1 MINGLISGGSGHIH
15 VTGGTY
21 STPYISPGAP
31 SAGMVR
37 YLNNNFEVY
46 DGSYWQVLS
55 ATYPTVDLS
64 GSAASAISWALK
76 HMAEEAELERLAK
89 EHPAINAAYENMK
102 KAAEQL
108 KTTIILSKDD
118 KTTS

>member
-1 MINGLISGGSGHIH
+1 MINGLISGGSGHIQ

-21 STPYISPGAP
+21 STPFISPSAP

-46 DGSYWQVLS
+46 DGSFWQVLS
-55 ATYPTVDLS
+55 ASYPTVDLS
-64 GSAASAISWALK
+64 GSATSAINWAMNK
-76 HMAEEAELERLAK
+76 MAEEANLEKLSN
-89 EHPAINAAYENMK
+89 EHPAIKVAYDNMK

-108 KTTIILSKDD
+108 RTTIILSKDEQ
-118 KTTS
+118 TTS

>member
-1 MINGLISGGSGHIH
+1 MLTGLSGQEHVIVTNG
-15 VTGGTY
+15 TN
-21 STPYISPGAP
+21 STPYINAGSP

-37 YLNNNFEVY
+37 YINTNFEVY
-46 DGSYWQVLS
+46 DGNYWVALYGS
-55 ATYPTVDLS
+55 FATVNLT
-64 GSAASAISWALK
+64 ASANSAINWAMQK
-76 HMAEEAELERLAK
+76 MAEEAQIEKMAK
-89 EHPAINAAYENMK
+89 EHPAIKAAYDNML

>member
-1 MINGLISGGSGHIH
+1 MSGGSGHIQ

-21 STPYISPGAP
+21 SSPYISPGSP

-64 GSAASAISWALK
+64 GAAISAISWVMMK
-76 HMAEEAELERLAK
+76 MAEEAELEKLAK
-89 EHPAINAAYENMK
+89 EHTAINAAYENMK
-102 KAAEQL
+102 KAAAQL